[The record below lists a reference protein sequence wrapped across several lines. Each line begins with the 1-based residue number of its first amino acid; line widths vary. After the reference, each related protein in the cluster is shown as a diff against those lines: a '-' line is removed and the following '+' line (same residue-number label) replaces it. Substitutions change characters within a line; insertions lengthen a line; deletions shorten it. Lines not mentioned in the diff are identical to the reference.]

1 MKCPYC
7 QSEMQ
12 EGYIPFNSPLIL
24 KWVSLLNKNKIRIS
38 DKTKWTEVSKIKNVH
53 YCEKCGVFIKKM
65 Q

>member
-12 EGYIPFNSPLIL
+12 EGYIPFNSPFVL
-24 KWVSLLNKNKIRIS
+24 KWRSLTAKQKIRVS
-38 DKTKWTEVSKIKNVH
+38 AKVKLTEVSKIKEVY

-65 Q
+65 